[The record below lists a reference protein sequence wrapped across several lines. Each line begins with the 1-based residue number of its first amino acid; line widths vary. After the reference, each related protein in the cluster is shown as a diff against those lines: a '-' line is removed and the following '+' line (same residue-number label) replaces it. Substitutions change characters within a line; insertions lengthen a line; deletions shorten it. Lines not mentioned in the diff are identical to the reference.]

1 MNEKEILLRIV
12 EKIKKNYQTQK
23 IIVFGSYA
31 WGRPTKDSDVDL
43 FIIKRTK
50 KIHRER
56 ALQNRRLLREENAL
70 IGMDIIVYMPEEFAD
85 KIEIEDSFL
94 SKIIRKGEVWY
105 S

>member
-1 MNEKEILLRIV
+1 MDRDRMNEKEILLRIV

-43 FIIKRTK
+43 FII
-50 KIHRER
+50 
-56 ALQNRRLLREENAL
+56 
-70 IGMDIIVYMPEEFAD
+70 
-85 KIEIEDSFL
+85 
-94 SKIIRKGEVWY
+94 IRKGEVWY